1 MNVGQ
6 IKTKVTQIIR
16 EYSNNGSLIGAGENA
31 DYLLSMNGFINDAQ
45 FELAAKRPLKDKT
58 FPDVIDTS
66 TKDDKDL
73 EIDLDLQ
80 MIVPYYVAG
89 HVIIDENPSLA
100 QFFLDEYEKKRRSI
114 KTKATVTSVVNVYGG
129 FDCGVD

>member
-1 MNVGQ
+1 MTIGQ
-6 IKTKVTQIIR
+6 IKIKVTQIIR

-45 FELAAKRPLKDKT
+45 FELAAKRPLKNKQ
-58 FPDVIDTS
+58 FPDVIDNS
-66 TKDDKDL
+66 TKDDKEL

-80 MIVPYYVAG
+80 MIAPYYVAG

-100 QFFLDEYEKKRRSI
+100 EFFLDEYATKRSKI
-114 KTKATVTSVVNVYGG
+114 KTKATITSIANVYGG
-129 FDCGVD
+129 FDCGVE